1 VREGRVRRGGVT
13 QPSRNPA
20 PAVEY
25 GLSPN
30 PMEAEMPETTERD
43 LYALL
48 LDRLRHSAQYAEA
61 CRVTLEDAIAL
72 IEEAQREEKDD
83 G

>member
-1 VREGRVRRGGVT
+1 
-13 QPSRNPA
+13 
-20 PAVEY
+20 
-25 GLSPN
+25 
-30 PMEAEMPETTERD
+30 MEAEMPETTERD